1 MPMAAA
7 NFALC
12 KPVNRLIINEA
23 NNPFDTH
30 FRRGMEFEEFINQHD
45 GLLMIKEKYE
55 LTDEQIKQAFV
66 DGLNSLLQTKML
78 ASKMGT

>member
-1 MPMAAA
+1 
-7 NFALC
+7 
-12 KPVNRLIINEA
+12 
-23 NNPFDTH
+23 
-30 FRRGMEFEEFINQHD
+30 MEFEEFINQHD